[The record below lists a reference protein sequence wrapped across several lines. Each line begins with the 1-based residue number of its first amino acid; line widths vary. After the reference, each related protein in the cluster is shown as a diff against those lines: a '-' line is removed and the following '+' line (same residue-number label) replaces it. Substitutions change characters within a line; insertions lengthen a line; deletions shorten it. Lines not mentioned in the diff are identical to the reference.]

1 MELGLVSHLRASWLS
16 GKTRPMEYRV
26 AQLEALGRF
35 LDDKKQEIL
44 EATELDMGKELLD
57 DLLEILL
64 ISTLWIILV
73 VTAHHLWK
81 C

>member
-44 EATELDMGKELLD
+44 EATELDMGKEMLGPPN
-57 DLLEILL
+57 
-64 ISTLWIILV
+64 
-73 VTAHHLWK
+73 